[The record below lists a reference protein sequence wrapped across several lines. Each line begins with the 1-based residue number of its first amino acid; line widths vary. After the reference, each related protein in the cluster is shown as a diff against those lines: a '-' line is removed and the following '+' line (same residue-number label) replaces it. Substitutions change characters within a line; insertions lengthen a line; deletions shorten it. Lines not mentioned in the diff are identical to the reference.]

1 MNKSRLKKYWRI
13 QIFRFYL
20 IGIIN
25 AIFGLSLMALLQF
38 VSNDRY
44 SYSLIYALTY
54 VVVFG
59 ISYLLQRKLVWNS
72 SNKVINELIKYL
84 ISTLFIFFTNL
95 LIIIEIVEKYNL
107 PFIPSQ
113 IVVGFIL
120 AFLSF
125 VVSKLWVFII
135 KD

>member
-1 MNKSRLKKYWRI
+1 
-13 QIFRFYL
+13 
-20 IGIIN
+20 
-25 AIFGLSLMALLQF
+25 MALLQF